1 MLCQKIVPVRKFTL
15 NKKLNTLLGVILF
28 ITLCQLLSKSIGS
41 YIFPGPFL
49 TIKETIRLLTLNYTW
64 QCIYYS
70 LLRLFGGFAVA
81 FIIGLILGVLSG
93 NFYFIKELL
102 NPMIVAVKSIP
113 TASLVFLFIVL
124 SGARNA
130 SVYIVILVAFPIIYD
145 GVSSGIENIDR
156 DIIDASRLDGA
167 SFIYENIK
175 VKLPLALPY
184 IFVSVSS
191 SFALSFKIEIMA
203 EVITGTTFPGLG
215 SAISTVRK
223 IEPANLAPVFAYS
236 LIAIIIALILTFVS
250 KKIKIMK

>member
-1 MLCQKIVPVRKFTL
+1 MLCQKIVLVRKFTL

-28 ITLCQLLSKSIGS
+28 VLLWQILSKSIGS

-49 TIKETIRLLTLNYTW
+49 TVKEALRLLGLSYTW

-70 LLRLFGGFAVA
+70 LFRLFTGFIVA
-81 FIIGLILGVLSG
+81 FIIALVLGVLAG
-93 NFYFIKELL
+93 NFSFVQEIL
-102 NPMIVAVKSIP
+102 NPIVIALKSIP

-130 SVYIVILVAFPIIYD
+130 SIYIVILVAFPIIYD
-145 GVSSGIENIDR
+145 GISSGIMNIDR

-167 SFIYENIK
+167 SFFYENIK

-184 IFVSVSS
+184 ILVSVSS

-223 IEPANLAPVFAYS
+223 IEPANLTPVFAYS
-236 LIAIIIALILTFVS
+236 LIAIVIALILTFVS
-250 KKIKIMK
+250 KRIKIIR